1 MVPMKQLTTYV
12 ELAAWP
18 LIVAGFGHAL
28 LVLPDIVT
36 HGLFSPPDERVRHAM
51 ETSSIVFLDL
61 FRGSGSIWKAYVG
74 FNVSHGVGI
83 GFFGLINLLIARSEP
98 ELFFRLP
105 ALLRLNTAV
114 CAILF
119 ASSLVFWFYAPAILT
134 GWSLACCVLALRG
147 VRSSPRSQAPA
158 LRGAT

>member
-1 MVPMKQLTTYV
+1 MVPMKQVTTYV

-18 LIVAGFGHAL
+18 LIFAGFGHAL
-28 LVLPDIVT
+28 LVLPDIVV
-36 HGLFSPPDERVRHAM
+36 HGLFSPPDERVRQAM

-83 GFFGLINLLIARSEP
+83 GFFALVNLLIARSEP
-98 ELFFRLP
+98 ELYLRLP
-105 ALLRLNTAV
+105 ALLRLDAAV

-119 ASSLVFWFYAPAILT
+119 ASSLAFWFYAPAILT
-134 GWSLACCVLALRG
+134 GWSLVFFVLALRG
-147 VRSSPRSQAPA
+147 VRLSSRSEA
-158 LRGAT
+158 LPY